1 MLAVSDGF
9 IDRPPHERSA
19 TSGSSVRHIPCI
31 TPELSHFSRSHLWII
46 FPSLVRDRGIFSLLL
61 LLVPSLFGASS
72 QVALHSAGAE
82 CYSSE
87 AWTTPALR
95 PILVLSCP
103 SMRRFACMGNHLDT
117 DALWI
122 AFGYGSSTPPGKWC
136 YLVNACRTYF
146 YQFSL
151 PLFSSQN

>member
-1 MLAVSDGF
+1 MRR
-9 IDRPPHERSA
+9 RPPGSRLDRSSA
-19 TSGSSVRHIPCI
+19 ASDVYKRQAFHRTSGSSVRHIPCI

-122 AFGYGSSTPPGKWC
+122 AFGYGSSTPP
-136 YLVNACRTYF
+136 VNGAI
-146 YQFSL
+146 
-151 PLFSSQN
+151 

>member
-1 MLAVSDGF
+1 M
-9 IDRPPHERSA
+9 
-19 TSGSSVRHIPCI
+19 
-31 TPELSHFSRSHLWII
+31 
-46 FPSLVRDRGIFSLLL
+46 

-103 SMRRFACMGNHLDT
+103 SMKKVL
-117 DALWI
+117 DALGEI
-122 AFGYGSSTPPGKWC
+122 KEREIKKANSIELYEYTKNSMRE
-136 YLVNACRTYF
+136 YLGAV
-146 YQFSL
+146 S
-151 PLFSSQN
+151 